1 MTLTIVFRSVDGP
14 VLTLGFPRIGHVATR
29 IVNEVKRVVYDIIGI
44 VFMLIGTYL
53 ARRIA

>member
-1 MTLTIVFRSVDGP
+1 MTADFYPFDMK
-14 VLTLGFPRIGHVATR
+14 FIGHVATR
-29 IVNEVKRVVYDIIGI
+29 IVNEVKGVNRVVYDIIGI

>member
-1 MTLTIVFRSVDGP
+1 VFFVLLGQIVAAALIDQFGPFGALKSPLITL
-14 VLTLGFPRIGHVATR
+14 R
-29 IVNEVKRVVYDIIGI
+29 IVGI